1 MVKFLRIG
9 LILLCA
15 VSLVSGCA
23 NMTARQKGFMK
34 GAAIGAAVCGGTAA
48 AIGHENDSN
57 PDRAALTGALAC
69 GLVGGAIGAIL
80 AKEDVVV
87 PPEEP
92 VVEPI
97 PEPEPVPEPE
107 PEPAVVEEVKEE
119 VVVVAV
125 REKIVLRGI
134 NFDFDKSD
142 IKPEF
147 VPVLDE
153 AVKILKESSDIKVMI
168 EGHTDWTGTEKY
180 NLGLSE
186 RRAASVCNYLVEKG
200 ISQNILEAIGYG
212 EADPIADNHTPEG
225 RSMNRRVVFNILD

>member
-1 MVKFLRIG
+1 MVKFLQIG
-9 LILLCA
+9 LILLCT

-23 NMTARQKGFMK
+23 SMTARQKGFMT
-34 GAAIGAAVCGGTAA
+34 GAAIGAAVCGGTVA

-57 PDRAALTGALAC
+57 PDKAALTGAIAC

-92 VVEPI
+92 MVEPI
-97 PEPEPVPEPE
+97 PEPVPEPE
-107 PEPAVVEEVKEE
+107 PEPAVVEEVEEE
-119 VVVVAV
+119 VVVPEV

-153 AVKILKESSDIKVMI
+153 AVKILKENADIKVVI

-200 ISQNILEAIGYG
+200 ISQNILEPIGYG

-225 RSMNRRVVFNILD
+225 RSMNRRVVFKILD

>member
-1 MVKFLRIG
+1 MIKYLRIG

-23 NMTARQKGFMK
+23 NMTARQKGFMT

-57 PDRAALTGALAC
+57 PDKAALISGIAGA
-69 GLVGGAIGAIL
+69 LVGGTIGAIL

-87 PPEEP
+87 PPEP

-97 PEPEPVPEPE
+97 PEPLPEPE
-107 PEPAVVEEVKEE
+107 PEPAIVEEVKEE
-119 VVVVAV
+119 VVVVEV

-153 AVKILKESSDIKVMI
+153 AVEILKERPDTNVII
-168 EGHTDWTGTEKY
+168 EGHTDWTGTEEY
-180 NLGLSE
+180 NQGLSE

-200 ISQNILEAIGYG
+200 ISQNSLETVGYG

>member
-23 NMTARQKGFMK
+23 SMTARQKGFMT

-48 AIGHENDSN
+48 AIGHDNDSN
-57 PDRAALTGALAC
+57 PDKAALTGAIAC

-80 AKEDVVV
+80 AKEEVVT

-92 VVEPI
+92 VVKAIPKPKPI
-97 PEPEPVPEPE
+97 
-107 PEPAVVEEVKEE
+107 PEPAVVEKVEEE
-119 VVVVAV
+119 VVVPEV

-134 NFDFDKSD
+134 NFDFDKSY

-153 AVKILKESSDIKVMI
+153 AVEILNATPDVKVII
-168 EGHTDWTGTEKY
+168 EGHTCWIGTEKY
-180 NLGLSE
+180 NQGLSE

-200 ISQNILEAIGYG
+200 ISQNRLETVGYG
-212 EADPIADNHTPEG
+212 EANPIADNQMLEG
-225 RSMNRRVVFNILD
+225 RRMNRRVEFKILD

>member
-1 MVKFLRIG
+1 MVKYLRIG

-34 GAAIGAAVCGGTAA
+34 GAAVGAAVCGGTAA
-48 AIGHENDSN
+48 YVGHQNDSN
-57 PDRAALTGALAC
+57 PDKAALTGALAC
-69 GLVGGAIGAIL
+69 GLIGGAIGAIL
-80 AKEDVVV
+80 AEEDVVV
-87 PPEEP
+87 PPEP

-97 PEPEPVPEPE
+97 AELEPEPE
-107 PEPAVVEEVKEE
+107 PEPAIVEEVKEE
-119 VVVVAV
+119 VVVVEV

-153 AVKILKESSDIKVMI
+153 AVKILKENSDIKVII
-168 EGHTDWTGTEKY
+168 EGHTDWTGAEKY
-180 NLGLSE
+180 NQGLSE

-200 ISQNILEAIGYG
+200 ISQNSLETVGYG
-212 EADPIADNHTPEG
+212 EADPIADNHTREG
-225 RSMNRRVVFNILD
+225 RRMNRRVVFKILD

>member
-1 MVKFLRIG
+1 MLKYLRIG
-9 LILLCA
+9 LILLCT

-34 GAAIGAAVCGGTAA
+34 GAAVGAAICGGTAA
-48 AIGHENDSN
+48 YVGHQNDSN
-57 PDRAALTGALAC
+57 PDKAALTGALAC
-69 GLVGGAIGAIL
+69 GLVGGTIGAIL
-80 AKEDVVV
+80 AKEDVAV
-87 PPEEP
+87 PPEP

-97 PEPEPVPEPE
+97 PEPVPEPE
-107 PEPAVVEEVKEE
+107 PEPAVVEEVEEE
-119 VVVVAV
+119 VVVVEEV
-125 REKIVLRGI
+125 VLEKIVLRGI

-153 AVKILKESSDIKVMI
+153 AVEILKERPDTNVII

-180 NLGLSE
+180 NQGLSE

-200 ISQNILEAIGYG
+200 ISQNSLETVGYG
-212 EADPIADNHTPEG
+212 EADPIADNHTQEG
-225 RSMNRRVVFNILD
+225 RSMNRRVVFKILD

>member
-1 MVKFLRIG
+1 MLKYLRIC
-9 LILLCA
+9 LMLLCA

-23 NMTARQKGFMK
+23 NMTARQKGFLT

-57 PDRAALTGALAC
+57 PDKAALTGALAC

-87 PPEEP
+87 PPEP
-92 VVEPI
+92 VVELK
-97 PEPEPVPEPE
+97 PEPVPEPE
-107 PEPAVVEEVKEE
+107 PEPAVVEEVEEE

-153 AVKILKESSDIKVMI
+153 AVKILKENSDIKVII

-186 RRAASVCNYLVEKG
+186 RRAASVCNYLVENG
-200 ISQNILEAIGYG
+200 ISQNILEPIGYG
-212 EADPIADNHTPEG
+212 EANPIADNHTPEG
-225 RSMNRRVVFNILD
+225 RSMNRRVVFKILD

>member
-23 NMTARQKGFMK
+23 NMTARQKGFMT

-57 PDRAALTGALAC
+57 PDKAALTGALAC

-119 VVVVAV
+119 VVVVEV

-134 NFDFDKSD
+134 NFDFDKSN

-147 VPVLDE
+147 MPVLDE
-153 AVKILKESSDIKVMI
+153 AVEILKENPDIKVII
-168 EGHTDWTGTEKY
+168 EGHTDWTGPEKY

-200 ISQNILEAIGYG
+200 ISQNILETIGYG
-212 EADPIADNHTPEG
+212 EADPIADNHTREG
-225 RSMNRRVVFNILD
+225 RNMNRRVVFKILD